1 MLTND
6 APKEIKS
13 ILDYFYPP
21 EKKEVK
27 KVEKHYTVYSVYD
40 KLYDDI
46 VQEIDKDLLDVLFSD
61 SDPLHRKDP

>member
-6 APKEIKS
+6 APKEIKAV
-13 ILDYFYPP
+13 LDYFYPP

-27 KVEKHYTVYSVYD
+27 KVEKHYTVYN

-46 VQEIDKDLLDVLFSD
+46 VQEIDKDLLDLLFNDSD
-61 SDPLHRKDP
+61 SLHRKDP